1 MGSAKIIVS
10 LDGEVLREV
19 SLANDRTTIGRRP
32 YNDIVLDNASIS
44 GEHAMI
50 ATVRHECILEDL
62 NSTNGTY
69 VNGQPV
75 KKHFLQNNDVI
86 EVVKYR
92 LHYIDAAHADQP
104 APQAPRAEI
113 PAAAPAEP
121 AMLRV
126 LIGTNASQTMALTKD
141 VTTLGRAGTQVVS
154 ITRRAGGY
162 ALAQV
167 EGAQP
172 LINGHPVNTHRLN
185 NGDVIDLSG
194 TLIEFS
200 LD

>member
-32 YNDIVLDNASIS
+32 YNDIVLDNAAIS
-44 GEHAMI
+44 GEHAI
-50 ATVRHECILEDL
+50 ITTVMHECILEDL

-69 VNGQPV
+69 VNGQPI

-86 EVVKYR
+86 EVLKYR
-92 LHYIDAAHADQP
+92 LLYIDAAHADQP
-104 APQAPRAEI
+104 APQTASAEI
-113 PAAAPAEP
+113 PAAPAEP

-126 LIGTNASQTMALTKD
+126 LTGTNASQTMALTKD

-154 ITRRAGGY
+154 ITRRAEGY
-162 ALAQV
+162 ALARV

-200 LD
+200 LN

>member
-1 MGSAKIIVS
+1 MGTAKIIVS

-86 EVVKYR
+86 EIVKYR
-92 LHYIDAAHADQP
+92 LHYLDTAHADLP
-104 APQAPRAEI
+104 AP
-113 PAAAPAEP
+113 PASSEESPVAAPAEP
-121 AMLRV
+121 ATLRV
-126 LIGTNASQTMALTKD
+126 LTGTNASQTMALTKD
-141 VTTLGRAGTQVVS
+141 VTTLGRAGMQVAS
-154 ITRRAGGY
+154 ITRRTEGY
-162 ALAQV
+162 MIAQV

-200 LD
+200 LS